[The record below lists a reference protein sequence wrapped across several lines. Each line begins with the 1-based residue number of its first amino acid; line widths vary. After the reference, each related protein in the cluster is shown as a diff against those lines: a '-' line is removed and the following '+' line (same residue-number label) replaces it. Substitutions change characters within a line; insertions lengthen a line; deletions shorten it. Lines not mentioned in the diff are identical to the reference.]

1 MTLRKHRWAFLA
13 LPNILLLMLFFIW
26 PLLYILLYSI
36 YTYDPFQIFIRKF
49 TWENYVKVL
58 TNDLYV
64 NAIFNTFQLAI
75 IVTFFVII
83 MAYPVAYYL
92 ARTKSKTEDTI
103 ISFMILAPVLISVVT
118 TSFSWVILLS
128 PFGTLYRILNALN
141 LIDGPLR
148 IMFTKTGII
157 IGLTYGQ
164 IAYMVM
170 TLRSALSNIDWS
182 LIKAAKVLGASP
194 ARAFY
199 EITLPLSLPGVFFG
213 AIVTFSLSL
222 SSFVTPYLLGSRLVK
237 VMSIFIY
244 DNIVSVYNWPLGS
257 ATATVLFIITTIL
270 LGLITYIFEKRLF
283 GWLKY

>member
-1 MTLRKHRWAFLA
+1 LTLRKHRWAFLA

-92 ARTKSKTEDTI
+92 ARTKSKT
-103 ISFMILAPVLISVVT
+103 
-118 TSFSWVILLS
+118 
-128 PFGTLYRILNALN
+128 
-141 LIDGPLR
+141 
-148 IMFTKTGII
+148 
-157 IGLTYGQ
+157 
-164 IAYMVM
+164 VM